1 MKKHAS
7 SHGLAL
13 LVCTVVAGVLIGMG
27 RDHYPTI
34 AQKLEDISLY
44 IVTFFNL
51 DLPPKVI
58 SILIIAVIL
67 AVIWG
72 IAFSFMHSD
81 KKPDKD

>member
-13 LVCTVVAGVLIGMG
+13 LVCTVTAGILIGMG

-34 AQKLEDISLY
+34 AQNLEDMSVY
-44 IVTFFNL
+44 IVTLFNL
-51 DLPPKVI
+51 EFPPKAI

-67 AVIWG
+67 AVFWG

-81 KKPDKD
+81 KKSDKD

>member
-13 LVCTVVAGVLIGMG
+13 LVCTVTAGVLIGMG

-51 DLPPKVI
+51 DFPPKVI

-67 AVIWG
+67 AVMWG

-81 KKPDKD
+81 KKANKD

>member
-27 RDHYPTI
+27 RDHYPMI

-51 DLPPKVI
+51 DFSPEII

-81 KKPDKD
+81 KKPGKD